1 MLVKRLTGF
10 SLLLSYHILYSII
23 KLIKGGF
30 SVSSETKKYEID
42 MCSGS
47 ILKKMLS
54 FTLPLMF
61 SSILQLLFNA
71 ADIVVVGRFAG
82 DNSLAAVGSN
92 TALINLLTNLFV
104 GLSIGANVTAARFY
118 GAKRDEELS
127 RTVHTSMTISLISG
141 IFLTLIGII
150 GARQML
156 VRMQTPEEVLELAA
170 QYLRIYFIGMTAN
183 MVYNFG
189 SALLRAVGDTKRPLY
204 YLMAAGIINVILN
217 LIFVIAF
224 KMDVAGVA
232 LATVISETLSAFLVV
247 RCLMKEQGAIRL
259 VLKDLKIDGSKLAMI
274 LRIGLPAG
282 FQGIVFALS
291 NVVIQSSVNTFG
303 NIVVAGN
310 SAASNI
316 EGFVYVAMNSFYQ
329 ATISFVSQNFGAGK
343 YDRINKIVIRG
354 EACVI
359 AVGVILGNLAVV
371 FGEQLLSI
379 YSDSPEV
386 IAAGMVRLGIISRTY
401 ALCGIM
407 DVMVGA
413 LRGIGYSVMPMIVSL
428 IGACGL
434 RLLWIATVF
443 QIPEYHRIETVYLSY
458 PITWIITFSVHIIC
472 FIITRRKVR
481 LRYEIGRLTV

>member
-1 MLVKRLTGF
+1 M
-10 SLLLSYHILYSII
+10 
-23 KLIKGGF
+23 
-30 SVSSETKKYEID
+30 
-42 MCSGS
+42 
-47 ILKKMLS
+47 
-54 FTLPLMF
+54 
-61 SSILQLLFNA
+61 
-71 ADIVVVGRFAG
+71 
-82 DNSLAAVGSN
+82 
-92 TALINLLTNLFV
+92 
-104 GLSIGANVTAARFY
+104 
-118 GAKRDEELS
+118 
-127 RTVHTSMTISLISG
+127 
-141 IFLTLIGII
+141 
-150 GARQML
+150 
-156 VRMQTPEEVLELAA
+156 
-170 QYLRIYFIGMTAN
+170 

-189 SALLRAVGDTKRPLY
+189 SAILRAVGDTKRPLY
-204 YLMAAGIINVILN
+204 YLIVSGIINVILN

-247 RCLMKEQGAIRL
+247 RCLMKEQGAIML

-386 IAAGMVRLGIISRTY
+386 IAAGMVRLGIISKTY

-472 FIITRRKVR
+472 FIIARRKVR
-481 LRYEIGRLTV
+481 LRYETGRQMV